1 MFLCHVPHFSSILS
15 ILYLS
20 MARFTHMMYRQAG
33 LASANN
39 DIDFEETWNVLASSL
54 KEMHTKNASQLS
66 FETIYRHG
74 YKIVLKKKGE
84 VFYDRLQKFEQ
95 DWLGNHVQSHLR
107 TLVTPSLLN
116 NGQSGNPA
124 TVNERRTAGERFLK
138 GVKEAFEDHHLVMN
152 MATDVFMYLVRAYN

>member
-1 MFLCHVPHFSSILS
+1 MPARQTGLS
-15 ILYLS
+15 
-20 MARFTHMMYRQAG
+20 
-33 LASANN
+33 SANN
-39 DIDFEETWNVLASSL
+39 DIDFEDTWKVIASSL
-54 KEMHTKNASQLS
+54 GEMHTKNASQLS

-95 DWLGNHVQSHLR
+95 DWLSGQVQSVLR

-116 NGQSGNPA
+116 NAQSGNPA

-138 GVKEAFEDHHLVMN
+138 GMKEAFEDHVLVMN
-152 MATDVFMYLVRAYN
+152 MATDVFMYLV